1 MHIYLNDLIFNGFH
15 GVYPA
20 EKKIGNTFKVDVRIQ
35 MTPTNKT
42 IDQLEQTIDYVQVY
56 ALIQKIMAVPTPLLE
71 TIVTNIA
78 DQILAAHPMAESVYV
93 KITKQQLSVPYFE
106 GTTAVDIER
115 TRSNYS
121 KSNASI

>member
-35 MTPTNKT
+35 MTPAAKT
-42 IDQLEQTIDYVQVY
+42 IHKLEDTIDYVQVY

-71 TIVTNIA
+71 TIVANIA
-78 DQILAAHPMAESVYV
+78 DQILAANPLAESVYV

-106 GTTAVDIER
+106 GTTSVDLER
-115 TRSNYS
+115 KRN
-121 KSNASI
+121 

>member
-1 MHIYLNDLIFNGFH
+1 MHIYLNDLLFNGFH

-35 MTPTNKT
+35 MTPATKT
-42 IDQLEQTIDYVQVY
+42 IHKLEETIDYVQVY

-71 TIVTNIA
+71 TIVANIA
-78 DQILAAHPMAESVYV
+78 DQILAAHPIAELVYV
-93 KITKQQLSVPYFE
+93 KITKLQLSVPYFE

-115 TRSNYS
+115 NRN
-121 KSNASI
+121 

>member
-20 EKKIGNTFKVDVRIQ
+20 EKKIGNTFKLDLRIQ
-35 MTPTNKT
+35 LTPTTKT

-93 KITKQQLSVPYFE
+93 KITKQQLSVSYFE

>member
-20 EKKIGNTFKVDVRIQ
+20 EKKIGNTFKVDLRIQ
-35 MTPTNKT
+35 LTPTTKT
-42 IDQLEQTIDYVQVY
+42 IDQLDQTIDYVQVY

-93 KITKQQLSVPYFE
+93 KITKQQLSVPYFQ

>member
-35 MTPTNKT
+35 MTPATKT
-42 IDQLEQTIDYVQVY
+42 IHKLEDTIDYVQVY

-71 TIVTNIA
+71 TIVANIA
-78 DQILAAHPMAESVYV
+78 DQILAAHPIAELVYV
-93 KITKQQLSVPYFE
+93 KIPKLQLSIPYFE

-115 TRSNYS
+115 SRSNHS
-121 KSNASI
+121 KSTSSI

>member
-35 MTPTNKT
+35 MSPATKT
-42 IDQLEQTIDYVQVY
+42 IHQLEDTIDYVQVY

-71 TIVTNIA
+71 TIVANIA
-78 DQILAAHPMAESVYV
+78 DQILAANPLAELVYV

-115 TRSNYS
+115 SRSNYS
-121 KSNASI
+121 KSTSSI

>member
-1 MHIYLNDLIFNGFH
+1 MHIYLNDLLFNGFH
-15 GVYPA
+15 GVYPD

-35 MTPTNKT
+35 MTDTTKT
-42 IDQLEQTIDYVQVY
+42 IHKLEDTIDYVQVY

>member
-1 MHIYLNDLIFNGFH
+1 MHIYLNDLLFNGFH

-35 MTPTNKT
+35 MTPASK
-42 IDQLEQTIDYVQVY
+42 IIHKLEDTIDYVQVY

-71 TIVTNIA
+71 TIVANIA
-78 DQILAAHPMAESVYV
+78 DQILAANPIAELVYV

-106 GTTAVDIER
+106 GTIAVDIER
-115 TRSNYS
+115 KRSNYS
-121 KSNASI
+121 KSTSSI

>member
-35 MTPTNKT
+35 MTPATKT
-42 IDQLEQTIDYVQVY
+42 IHKLEDTIDYVQVY

-71 TIVTNIA
+71 TIVANIA
-78 DQILAAHPMAESVYV
+78 DQILAANPIAELVYV

-106 GTTAVDIER
+106 GTIAVDIER
-115 TRSNYS
+115 IRN
-121 KSNASI
+121 

>member
-20 EKKIGNTFKVDVRIQ
+20 EKKIGNTFKVDLRIQ
-35 MTPTNKT
+35 LTPTTKT

-78 DQILAAHPMAESVYV
+78 DQILAAQPMAESVYV

>member
-20 EKKIGNTFKVDVRIQ
+20 EKKIGNTFKVDLRIQ
-35 MTPTNKT
+35 LTPTTKT
-42 IDQLEQTIDYVQVY
+42 IDQLDQTIDYVQVY
-56 ALIQKIMAVPTPLLE
+56 ALIQKIMEVPTPLLE
-71 TIVTNIA
+71 TIVTNLA
-78 DQILAAHPMAESVYV
+78 DQILAVHPMAESVYV

-115 TRSNYS
+115 TRSNYA

>member
-20 EKKIGNTFKVDVRIQ
+20 EKKIGNTFKLDLRIQ
-35 MTPTNKT
+35 LTPNTKT

>member
-1 MHIYLNDLIFNGFH
+1 MYIYLNDLLFNGFH

-35 MTPTNKT
+35 MTPATKT
-42 IDQLEQTIDYVQVY
+42 ILKLEDTIDYVQVY

-71 TIVTNIA
+71 TIVANIA

-93 KITKQQLSVPYFE
+93 KITKLQLSVPYFE

-115 TRSNYS
+115 SRSNYS
-121 KSNASI
+121 KSTSSI

>member
-20 EKKIGNTFKVDVRIQ
+20 EKKIGNTFKVDLRIQ
-35 MTPTNKT
+35 LTPTTKT

-56 ALIQKIMAVPTPLLE
+56 ALIQKIMAVTTPLLE

-93 KITKQQLSVPYFE
+93 KITKQQLSVPYFQ

>member
-20 EKKIGNTFKVDVRIQ
+20 EKKIGNTFKLHLRIQ
-35 MTPTNKT
+35 LTPTTKT

>member
-20 EKKIGNTFKVDVRIQ
+20 EKKIGNTFKLDLRIQ
-35 MTPTNKT
+35 LTPTTKT

-115 TRSNYS
+115 TRSNYA

>member
-35 MTPTNKT
+35 MTPTTKT
-42 IDQLEQTIDYVQVY
+42 IHKLEDTIDYVEVY

-71 TIVTNIA
+71 TIVANIA
-78 DQILAAHPMAESVYV
+78 DQILTANPLAELVYV

-106 GTTAVDIER
+106 GTTSVELER
-115 TRSNYS
+115 KRN
-121 KSNASI
+121 

>member
-20 EKKIGNTFKVDVRIQ
+20 EKKIGNTFKLDLRIQ
-35 MTPTNKT
+35 LTPTTKT
-42 IDQLEQTIDYVQVY
+42 IDQLEQTLDYVQVY

>member
-20 EKKIGNTFKVDVRIQ
+20 EKKIGNTFKLDLRIQ
-35 MTPTNKT
+35 LTPTTKT

-78 DQILAAHPMAESVYV
+78 DQILEAHPMAESVYV

>member
-1 MHIYLNDLIFNGFH
+1 MHIYLNDLLFNGFH

-35 MTPTNKT
+35 MTPVTKT
-42 IDQLEQTIDYVQVY
+42 IHKLEDTIDYVHVF
-56 ALIQKIMAVPTPLLE
+56 ALIQKIMEVPTPLLE
-71 TIVTNIA
+71 TIVANIA
-78 DQILAAHPMAESVYV
+78 DQILEAHPIADAVYV

-106 GTTAVDIER
+106 GTTSVDIDR

-121 KSNASI
+121 KSSSSI

>member
-35 MTPTNKT
+35 MTPATKT
-42 IDQLEQTIDYVQVY
+42 IHKLEDTIDYVQVY
-56 ALIQKIMAVPTPLLE
+56 ALIQKIMALPTPLLE
-71 TIVTNIA
+71 TIVANIA
-78 DQILAAHPMAESVYV
+78 DQILAAHPIAELVYV
-93 KITKQQLSVPYFE
+93 KITKLQLSIPYFE

-115 TRSNYS
+115 SRSNHS
-121 KSNASI
+121 KSTSSI

>member
-20 EKKIGNTFKVDVRIQ
+20 EKKIGNTFKVDLRIQ
-35 MTPTNKT
+35 LTPTTKT
-42 IDQLEQTIDYVQVY
+42 IDQLDQTIDYVQVY
-56 ALIQKIMAVPTPLLE
+56 TLIQKIMEVPTPLLE

-93 KITKQQLSVPYFE
+93 KITKQQLSVSYFE

>member
-1 MHIYLNDLIFNGFH
+1 
-15 GVYPA
+15 
-20 EKKIGNTFKVDVRIQ
+20 
-35 MTPTNKT
+35 
-42 IDQLEQTIDYVQVY
+42 VQVY

-115 TRSNYS
+115 TRSNYA

>member
-35 MTPTNKT
+35 MSPATKT
-42 IDQLEQTIDYVQVY
+42 IHQLEDTIDYMQVY

-71 TIVTNIA
+71 TIVANIA

-93 KITKQQLSVPYFE
+93 KITKLQLSVPYFE

-115 TRSNYS
+115 SRSNYS
-121 KSNASI
+121 KSTSSI